1 MIVLDIE
8 EARLPIAVP
17 LARVFVDKVS
27 AIYMLCKGVHPKE
40 KTMPN
45 K

>member
-8 EARLPIAVP
+8 EAKLPIAVP

-27 AIYMLCKGVHPKE
+27 AIYL
-40 KTMPN
+40 
-45 K
+45 